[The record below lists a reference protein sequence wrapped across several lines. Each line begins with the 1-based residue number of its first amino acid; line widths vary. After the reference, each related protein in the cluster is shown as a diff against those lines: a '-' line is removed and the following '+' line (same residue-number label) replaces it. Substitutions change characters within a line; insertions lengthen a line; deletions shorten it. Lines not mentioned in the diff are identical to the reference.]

1 MTKTQSKDRIY
12 DLEGRTYNFAKDIRL
27 WIKKSPKNLINVEGI
42 KQLLKSSGSVGANY
56 IEANEALSK
65 KDFIMRMRISRKESK
80 ETTYWIRLI
89 LDTSLDPELDKE
101 GDRLLNESIQ
111 LTKICSSIIEKS
123 ISKSHPNCV

>member
-1 MTKTQSKDRIY
+1 MTKTQSKDRVY
-12 DLEGRTYNFAKDIRL
+12 DLEKRTYNFAKDIRL
-27 WIKKSPKNLINVEGI
+27 WIKKLPKNLINVEDI

-65 KDFIMRMRISRKESK
+65 KDFIMRRRISRKESK

-89 LDTSLDPELDKE
+89 LDPSLDPELDKE

-111 LTKICSSIIEKS
+111 LTKIGSSIIENS
-123 ISKSHPNCV
+123 LQSHTNSV

>member
-1 MTKTQSKDRIY
+1 MTKTQSKDRVY
-12 DLEGRTYNFAKDIRL
+12 DLEKRTYNFAKDIRL
-27 WIKKSPKNLINVEGI
+27 WIKKLPKNLINVEDI

-111 LTKICSSIIEKS
+111 LTKICSSIIENS
-123 ISKSHPNCV
+123 LQSHTNSV

>member
-1 MTKTQSKDRIY
+1 MTKTQSKDRVY

-27 WIKKSPKNLINVEGI
+27 WIKKLPKNLINVEDI

-111 LTKICSSIIEKS
+111 LTKICSSIIENS
-123 ISKSHPNCV
+123 LQSHTNSV

>member
-1 MTKTQSKDRIY
+1 MTKTQSKDRVY

-27 WIKKSPKNLINVEGI
+27 WIKKLPKNLINVEDI

-80 ETTYWIRLI
+80 ETTYWIRII

-111 LTKICSSIIEKS
+111 LTKICSSIIENS
-123 ISKSHPNCV
+123 LQSHTNSV

>member
-1 MTKTQSKDRIY
+1 MTKTQTKDRVY
-12 DLEGRTYNFAKDIRL
+12 DLERRTYNFAKDIRL
-27 WIKKSPKNLINVEGI
+27 WIKKLPKNLINVEDI

-111 LTKICSSIIEKS
+111 LTKIGSSIIENS
-123 ISKSHPNCV
+123 LQSHTNSV

>member
-1 MTKTQSKDRIY
+1 MTKTQSKDRVY
-12 DLEGRTYNFAKDIRL
+12 DLEKRTYNFAKDIRL
-27 WIKKSPKNLINVEGI
+27 WIKKLPKNLINVEDI

-111 LTKICSSIIEKS
+111 LTKIGSSIIENS
-123 ISKSHPNCV
+123 LQSHTNSV

>member
-1 MTKTQSKDRIY
+1 MNKIQNENRVF
-12 DLEGRTYNFAKDIRL
+12 DLEGRTYNFAKDMRL
-27 WIKKSPKNLINVEGI
+27 WIKKLPKNLINVEDI

-56 IEANEALSK
+56 IEANEAISK

-89 LDTSLDPELDKE
+89 LDTSLDSELDKE

-111 LTKICSSIIEKS
+111 LTKISSSIIENS
-123 ISKSHPNCV
+123 LKSHSNSV

>member
-1 MTKTQSKDRIY
+1 MTKTQSKDRVY
-12 DLEGRTYNFAKDIRL
+12 DLEERTYNFAKDIRL
-27 WIKKSPKNLINVEGI
+27 WIKKLPKNLINVEDI